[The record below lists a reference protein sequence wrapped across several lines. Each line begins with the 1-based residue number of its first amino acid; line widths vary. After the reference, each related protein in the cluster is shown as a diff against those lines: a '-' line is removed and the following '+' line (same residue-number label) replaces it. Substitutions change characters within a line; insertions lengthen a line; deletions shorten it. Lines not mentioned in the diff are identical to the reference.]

1 MGIIRN
7 FSLMLLANGLALYLA
22 SFSIPGVAI
31 SQTIE
36 GFAITAGALSLINM
50 VLKPMVR
57 LALGPILL
65 LTLGLGSILVN
76 AATIFVL
83 DLLLPTITIEGLVG
97 LLVTALIVSASNI
110 VISLT
115 ARFI

>member
-1 MGIIRN
+1 M
-7 FSLMLLANGLALYLA
+7 FLANGLALYVA
-22 SFSIPGVAI
+22 SISVPDVSV

-76 AATIFVL
+76 AVTIFIL
-83 DLLLPTITIEGLVG
+83 DFVMSTITIEGLAS